1 MSELL
6 ATVSGAEVKVWRPDA
21 QVRARCT
28 SRLQGNARPSARS
41 MAFRRRHL
49 RARHRDPVADLP
61 SPTSTPQHADNIA
74 AAALRCDVHCIEWS
88 PTNGALACGGADGR
102 AHLLKP
108 SGELLGRI
116 PDASPEASAD
126 LYARDTETG
135 TTSLSSVAP
144 PVRALAFSKGSRYLA
159 SAGAATEVTIWD
171 LKRKSKLKSLVG
183 HADAVAAVAYSPGD
197 QHVASAGREGR
208 IILHS
213 PVSGLVV
220 GEMQLCKNAPGASTS
235 SQTGLSGFSG
245 IAALHY
251 SPHRRQMLASASA
264 DGAVRVWDT
273 GVRRLASTLS
283 TLPTDVAPSAVN
295 DARFSPAAP
304 NVLAAACADG
314 RVVLMDVGAGSTGS
328 NRHRTGSVAV
338 GAGATSVAWRGDGN
352 VLAVGASDGR
362 VVWLDSRMLGDASG
376 RSGAGGAS
384 VLYTTAAHVGTG
396 GVTSVRWQRAADG
409 SAAASTA
416 AEANTPT
423 LMKATRHGDESRLDE
438 SRARE
443 PRVGDAHAR
452 SPPGQPLFAVDA
464 NASDPRLEKLST
476 DAAPDSALDAKERA
490 ARRAAELEEEARK
503 RVERLLSARGA
514 GTPEAAAAA
523 ARPTRGGA
531 PPPAPKTLALSPRL
545 GAGTG
550 AAGAGAHLDVPGTLA
565 LAEAIAE
572 TRRVT
577 TSAVRDVHVEILRQM
592 HEMREAQTEMF
603 REVREAQKALAT
615 EVAALRMAQREFVR
629 R

>member
-1 MSELL
+1 M
-6 ATVSGAEVKVWRPDA
+6 
-21 QVRARCT
+21 
-28 SRLQGNARPSARS
+28 
-41 MAFRRRHL
+41 
-49 RARHRDPVADLP
+49 
-61 SPTSTPQHADNIA
+61 
-74 AAALRCDVHCIEWS
+74 
-88 PTNGALACGGADGR
+88 
-102 AHLLKP
+102 
-108 SGELLGRI
+108 
-116 PDASPEASAD
+116 
-126 LYARDTETG
+126 
-135 TTSLSSVAP
+135 AP
-144 PVRALAFSKGSRYLA
+144 PIRALAFSKGSRYLA
-159 SAGAATEVTIWD
+159 SAGAAAEVTIWD

-220 GEMQLCKNAPGASTS
+220 GEMQQAPPGASTS
-235 SQTGLSGFSG
+235 SGLFGG
-245 IAALHY
+245 PAIAALHY

-283 TLPTDVAPSAVN
+283 TLPADAAPSAVN
-295 DARFSPAAP
+295 DARFSPGAP

-328 NRHRTGSVAV
+328 NRHGVLSSVAV
-338 GAGATSVAWRGDGN
+338 GAGATSVAWRSDGN
-352 VLAVGASDGR
+352 ALAVGASDGR

-376 RSGAGGAS
+376 APKS

-423 LMKATRHGDESRLDE
+423 PMKATRHGDESRLGE

-443 PRVGDAHAR
+443 
-452 SPPGQPLFAVDA
+452 QPLFAVDA
-464 NASDPRLEKLST
+464 NASDPRPEKLST
-476 DAAPDSALDAKERA
+476 DAAPDSALDAKELA

-531 PPPAPKTLALSPRL
+531 PTPAPKTLALSPRL

-550 AAGAGAHLDVPGTLA
+550 AAGGGAHLDVPGTLA

-572 TRRVT
+572 MRRVT

-603 REVREAQKALAT
+603 REVREAQKELAA
-615 EVAALRMAQREFVR
+615 EVAALRMSQREFVR

>member
-144 PVRALAFSKGSRYLA
+144 PIRALAFSKGSRYLA

-220 GEMQLCKNAPGASTS
+220 GEMQQAPGASTS
-235 SQTGLSGFSG
+235 SGLSGFSG

-283 TLPTDVAPSAVN
+283 TLLTDDVPSAVN

-464 NASDPRLEKLST
+464 NASDPRSEKLST

-531 PPPAPKTLALSPRL
+531 PTPAPKTLALSPRL

-603 REVREAQKALAT
+603 REVREAQKELAA

>member
-1 MSELL
+1 M
-6 ATVSGAEVKVWRPDA
+6 
-21 QVRARCT
+21 
-28 SRLQGNARPSARS
+28 
-41 MAFRRRHL
+41 
-49 RARHRDPVADLP
+49 RHRDPVPDLS
-61 SPTSTPQHADNIA
+61 SPASVPQHADNIA
-74 AAALRCDVHCIEWS
+74 AAALRCDVHCIQWS

-126 LYARDTETG
+126 LYARDTLSSG
-135 TTSLSSVAP
+135 ATSLSSVAP
-144 PVRALAFSKGSRYLA
+144 PIRALAFSKGSRYLA
-159 SAGAATEVTIWD
+159 SAGAAAEVTIWD

-197 QHVASAGREGR
+197 QHLASAGREGR
-208 IILHS
+208 VILHS

-220 GEMQLCKNAPGASTS
+220 GEMQAPGAATP
-235 SQTGLSGFSG
+235 SGVSG
-245 IAALHY
+245 VAGISALHY

-283 TLPTDVAPSAVN
+283 TLSTDAAPSAVN

-314 RVVLMDVGAGSTGS
+314 RLVLMDADAPAGS
-328 NRHRTGSVAV
+328 NRHALGSIAV

-352 VLAVGASDGR
+352 ALAVGASDGR
-362 VVWLDSRMLGDASG
+362 VVWLDPRMIGKSSGDNSR
-376 RSGAGGAS
+376 S
-384 VLYTTAAHVGTG
+384 VVFVTAAHVGSG
-396 GVTSVRWQRAADG
+396 GVTSVRWQHAADG

-416 AEANTPT
+416 AEATTPT
-423 LMKATRHGDESRLDE
+423 PMKTTRPHDSNGLTPLGAPGD
-438 SRARE
+438 SRAT
-443 PRVGDAHAR
+443 
-452 SPPGQPLFAVDA
+452 PPGGPLFAVDA
-464 NASDPRLEKLST
+464 NAAERPERSGSALDG
-476 DAAPDSALDAKERA
+476 SALDAKERA

-503 RVERLLSARGA
+503 RVERLLSARGT

-531 PPPAPKTLALSPRL
+531 PTPVPKTLSLSQRL
-545 GAGTG
+545 GTGTGTAGT
-550 AAGAGAHLDVPGTLA
+550 AGSVPDLDVPGTLA

-572 TRRVT
+572 TRRAT

-603 REVREAQKALAT
+603 RELRDAQRELAK
-615 EVAALRMAQREFVR
+615 EVASLRLAQREFVR

>member
-21 QVRARCT
+21 QVRARCA

-144 PVRALAFSKGSRYLA
+144 PIRALAFSKGSRYLA
-159 SAGAATEVTIWD
+159 SAGAAAEVTIWD

-220 GEMQLCKNAPGASTS
+220 GEMQQAPPGASTS
-235 SQTGLSGFSG
+235 SGLSSGLSSG

-283 TLPTDVAPSAVN
+283 TLPASSAAFGQTSAVN
-295 DARFSPAAP
+295 DARFSPFAP

-314 RVVLMDVGAGSTGS
+314 RVVLMDVLMDAGSTGS
-328 NRHRTGSVAV
+328 NRHRNSTIGSVAV
-338 GAGATSVAWRGDGN
+338 GAGATSVAWRSDGN
-352 VLAVGASDGR
+352 ALAVGASDGR

-376 RSGAGGAS
+376 APKS

-423 LMKATRHGDESRLDE
+423 PMKATRHGDESRLGE

-443 PRVGDAHAR
+443 
-452 SPPGQPLFAVDA
+452 QPLFAVDA
-464 NASDPRLEKLST
+464 NASDPRPEKLST
-476 DAAPDSALDAKERA
+476 DAAPDSALDAKELA

-531 PPPAPKTLALSPRL
+531 PTPAPKTLALSPRL

-550 AAGAGAHLDVPGTLA
+550 AAGGGAHLDVPGTLA

-572 TRRVT
+572 MRRVT

-603 REVREAQKALAT
+603 REVREAQKELAA

>member
-21 QVRARCT
+21 QVRARCA

-144 PVRALAFSKGSRYLA
+144 PIRALAFSKGSRYLA
-159 SAGAATEVTIWD
+159 SAGAAAEVTIWD

-220 GEMQLCKNAPGASTS
+220 GEMQQAPPGASTS
-235 SQTGLSGFSG
+235 SGLSGFSG
-245 IAALHY
+245 ITTLHY

-283 TLPTDVAPSAVN
+283 TLPADAAPSAVN
-295 DARFSPAAP
+295 DARFSPFAP

-328 NRHRTGSVAV
+328 NRHGVLSSVAV
-338 GAGATSVAWRGDGN
+338 GAGATSVAWRSDGN
-352 VLAVGASDGR
+352 ALAVGASDGR

-423 LMKATRHGDESRLDE
+423 PMKATRHGDES
-438 SRARE
+438 
-443 PRVGDAHAR
+443 RVGDAHAR

-464 NASDPRLEKLST
+464 NASDPRPEKLST
-476 DAAPDSALDAKERA
+476 DAAPDSALDAKELA

-531 PPPAPKTLALSPRL
+531 PTPAPKTLALSPRL

-550 AAGAGAHLDVPGTLA
+550 AAGGGAHLDVPGTLA

-572 TRRVT
+572 MRRVT

-603 REVREAQKALAT
+603 REVREAQKELAA

>member
-144 PVRALAFSKGSRYLA
+144 PIRALAFSKGSRYLA

-220 GEMQLCKNAPGASTS
+220 GEMQQAPGASTS
-235 SQTGLSGFSG
+235 SGLSGFSG

-314 RVVLMDVGAGSTGS
+314 RVVDGRGAARGLEPTPNGFRRRRRRRDVCGVARRRERVGGG
-328 NRHRTGSVAV
+328 RERRARRMARLQDARRRVRPVGRRRRVRPVHHRRARRDRRRDERAVAARRGRLGGSVDGGGGEHADAHE
-338 GAGATSVAWRGDGN
+338 GDEARRRVAI
-352 VLAVGASDGR
+352 GR
-362 VVWLDSRMLGDASG
+362 VASARAASG
-376 RSGAGGAS
+376 RCTRAFASGPAS
-384 VLYTTAAHVGTG
+384 VRGGRQRERPAAG
-396 GVTSVRWQRAADG
+396 
-409 SAAASTA
+409 
-416 AEANTPT
+416 EAVD
-423 LMKATRHGDESRLDE
+423 RR
-438 SRARE
+438 RARL
-443 PRVGDAHAR
+443 GAR
-452 SPPGQPLFAVDA
+452 REERA
-464 NASDPRLEKLST
+464 
-476 DAAPDSALDAKERA
+476 RA
-490 ARRAAELEEEARK
+490 ARGGARGGGAEAR
-503 RVERLLSARGA
+503 RAPALGA
-514 GTPEAAAAA
+514 GRGDAGGGGGGGEAD
-523 ARPTRGGA
+523 ARRRA
-531 PPPAPKTLALSPRL
+531 DARAEDAALSPRL

-603 REVREAQKALAT
+603 REVREAQKELAA

>member
-1 MSELL
+1 
-6 ATVSGAEVKVWRPDA
+6 
-21 QVRARCT
+21 
-28 SRLQGNARPSARS
+28 
-41 MAFRRRHL
+41 
-49 RARHRDPVADLP
+49 
-61 SPTSTPQHADNIA
+61 
-74 AAALRCDVHCIEWS
+74 
-88 PTNGALACGGADGR
+88 
-102 AHLLKP
+102 
-108 SGELLGRI
+108 
-116 PDASPEASAD
+116 
-126 LYARDTETG
+126 
-135 TTSLSSVAP
+135 
-144 PVRALAFSKGSRYLA
+144 
-159 SAGAATEVTIWD
+159 
-171 LKRKSKLKSLVG
+171 
-183 HADAVAAVAYSPGD
+183 
-197 QHVASAGREGR
+197 
-208 IILHS
+208 
-213 PVSGLVV
+213 
-220 GEMQLCKNAPGASTS
+220 
-235 SQTGLSGFSG
+235 
-245 IAALHY
+245 
-251 SPHRRQMLASASA
+251 MLASASA

-283 TLPTDVAPSAVN
+283 TLLTDDVPSAVN

-464 NASDPRLEKLST
+464 NASDPRPEKLST
-476 DAAPDSALDAKERA
+476 DAAPDSALDAKGRRA
-490 ARRAAELEEEARK
+490 ARRARRSSRRARK

-523 ARPTRGGA
+523 ATPTRAAARRRPRRRLA
-531 PPPAPKTLALSPRL
+531 PSRVSGLGLGRPGPAPTWTSRGRWPWLRPSPRR
-545 GAGTG
+545 GA
-550 AAGAGAHLDVPGTLA
+550 
-565 LAEAIAE
+565 
-572 TRRVT
+572 
-577 TSAVRDVHVEILRQM
+577 
-592 HEMREAQTEMF
+592 
-603 REVREAQKALAT
+603 
-615 EVAALRMAQREFVR
+615 
-629 R
+629 

>member
-21 QVRARCT
+21 QVRARCA

-144 PVRALAFSKGSRYLA
+144 PIRALAFSKGSRYLA
-159 SAGAATEVTIWD
+159 SAGAAAEVTIWD

-220 GEMQLCKNAPGASTS
+220 GEMQQAPPGASTS
-235 SQTGLSGFSG
+235 SGLSSGLSSG

-283 TLPTDVAPSAVN
+283 TLPADAAPSAVN
-295 DARFSPAAP
+295 DARFSPFAP

-338 GAGATSVAWRGDGN
+338 GAGATSVAWRSDGN
-352 VLAVGASDGR
+352 ALAVGASDGR

-423 LMKATRHGDESRLDE
+423 PMKATRHGDESRLGE

-464 NASDPRLEKLST
+464 NASDPRPEKLST
-476 DAAPDSALDAKERA
+476 DAAPDSALDAKELA

-531 PPPAPKTLALSPRL
+531 PTPAPKTLALSPRL

-550 AAGAGAHLDVPGTLA
+550 AAGGGAHLDVPGTLA

-572 TRRVT
+572 MRRVT

-603 REVREAQKALAT
+603 REVREAQKELAT

>member
-21 QVRARCT
+21 QVRARCA

-144 PVRALAFSKGSRYLA
+144 PIRALAFSKGSRYLA
-159 SAGAATEVTIWD
+159 SAGAAAEVTIWD

-220 GEMQLCKNAPGASTS
+220 GEMQPGASGAPGASTS
-235 SQTGLSGFSG
+235 SGLSGFSG
-245 IAALHY
+245 ITTLHY

-283 TLPTDVAPSAVN
+283 TLPADAAPSAVN
-295 DARFSPAAP
+295 DARFSPFAP

-338 GAGATSVAWRGDGN
+338 GAGATSVAWRSDGN
-352 VLAVGASDGR
+352 ALAVGASDGR

-376 RSGAGGAS
+376 APKS

-423 LMKATRHGDESRLDE
+423 PMKATRHGDES
-438 SRARE
+438 
-443 PRVGDAHAR
+443 RVGDAHAR

-464 NASDPRLEKLST
+464 NASDPRPEKLST
-476 DAAPDSALDAKERA
+476 DAAPDSALDAKELA

-531 PPPAPKTLALSPRL
+531 PTPAPKTLALSPRL

-550 AAGAGAHLDVPGTLA
+550 AAGGGAHLDVPGTLA

-572 TRRVT
+572 MRRVT

-603 REVREAQKALAT
+603 REVREAQKELAA
-615 EVAALRMAQREFVR
+615 EVAALRMSQREFVR

>member
-144 PVRALAFSKGSRYLA
+144 PIRALAFSKGSRYLA

-220 GEMQLCKNAPGASTS
+220 GEMQQAPGASTS
-235 SQTGLSGFSG
+235 SGLSGFSG

-283 TLPTDVAPSAVN
+283 TLLTDDVPSAVN

-464 NASDPRLEKLST
+464 NASDPRPEKLST

-514 GTPEAAAAA
+514 RT
-523 ARPTRGGA
+523 ARR
-531 PPPAPKTLALSPRL
+531 RRRRRRRR
-545 GAGTG
+545 
-550 AAGAGAHLDVPGTLA
+550 
-565 LAEAIAE
+565 
-572 TRRVT
+572 TRRR
-577 TSAVRDVHVEILRQM
+577 S
-592 HEMREAQTEMF
+592 
-603 REVREAQKALAT
+603 
-615 EVAALRMAQREFVR
+615 
-629 R
+629 

>member
-314 RVVLMDVGAGSTGS
+314 RVVLMDAGAGPTGPTDTERS
-328 NRHRTGSVAV
+328 AAPAPARRLWRARRRERAGGGRERRARVARP
-338 GAGATSVAWRGDGN
+338 W
-352 VLAVGASDGR
+352 
-362 VVWLDSRMLGDASG
+362 MLGDASG

-384 VLYTTAAHVGTG
+384 V
-396 GVTSVRWQRAADG
+396 
-409 SAAASTA
+409 
-416 AEANTPT
+416 
-423 LMKATRHGDESRLDE
+423 RHHR
-438 SRARE
+438 RARRDRRRDE
-443 PRVGDAHAR
+443 R
-452 SPPGQPLFAVDA
+452 AV
-464 NASDPRLEKLST
+464 
-476 DAAPDSALDAKERA
+476 A
-490 ARRAAELEEEARK
+490 ARRGRLGGSVDGGGGEHADAHEGDEARRRVAIGRVASARAASGRCTRAFASGPASVRGGRQRERPAAGEAVDRRRARLGARREGARGAAGLEEEAEGRAPA
-503 RVERLLSARGA
+503 RRGARGRRRRRRRRR
-514 GTPEAAAAA
+514 G
-523 ARPTRGGA
+523 RPRGGA
-531 PPPAPKTLALSPRL
+531 PTPA
-545 GAGTG
+545 
-550 AAGAGAHLDVPGTLA
+550 
-565 LAEAIAE
+565 
-572 TRRVT
+572 RR
-577 TSAVRDVHVEILRQM
+577 RWR
-592 HEMREAQTEMF
+592 
-603 REVREAQKALAT
+603 
-615 EVAALRMAQREFVR
+615 
-629 R
+629 

>member
-1 MSELL
+1 M
-6 ATVSGAEVKVWRPDA
+6 
-21 QVRARCT
+21 
-28 SRLQGNARPSARS
+28 
-41 MAFRRRHL
+41 
-49 RARHRDPVADLP
+49 
-61 SPTSTPQHADNIA
+61 
-74 AAALRCDVHCIEWS
+74 
-88 PTNGALACGGADGR
+88 
-102 AHLLKP
+102 
-108 SGELLGRI
+108 
-116 PDASPEASAD
+116 
-126 LYARDTETG
+126 
-135 TTSLSSVAP
+135 
-144 PVRALAFSKGSRYLA
+144 
-159 SAGAATEVTIWD
+159 
-171 LKRKSKLKSLVG
+171 
-183 HADAVAAVAYSPGD
+183 
-197 QHVASAGREGR
+197 
-208 IILHS
+208 
-213 PVSGLVV
+213 
-220 GEMQLCKNAPGASTS
+220 
-235 SQTGLSGFSG
+235 
-245 IAALHY
+245 
-251 SPHRRQMLASASA
+251 
-264 DGAVRVWDT
+264 
-273 GVRRLASTLS
+273 
-283 TLPTDVAPSAVN
+283 
-295 DARFSPAAP
+295 
-304 NVLAAACADG
+304 
-314 RVVLMDVGAGSTGS
+314 
-328 NRHRTGSVAV
+328 
-338 GAGATSVAWRGDGN
+338 AWRGDGN

-464 NASDPRLEKLST
+464 NASDPRPEKLST

-531 PPPAPKTLALSPRL
+531 PTPAPKTLALSPRL

>member
-1 MSELL
+1 MLTWESWHGTAEKRRNEFVLELFQNESPRALSL
-6 ATVSGAEVKVWRPDA
+6 ARASSRWPKAPCPSCSPRSAAPRSKSGAPTHRY
-21 QVRARCT
+21 AR
-28 SRLQGNARPSARS
+28 GARPASRETHAP
-41 MAFRRRHL
+41 RRDRWL
-49 RARHRDPVADLP
+49 SVVGTFVARHRDPVADLP

-144 PVRALAFSKGSRYLA
+144 PIRALAFSKGSRYLA
-159 SAGAATEVTIWD
+159 SAGAAAEVTIWD

-220 GEMQLCKNAPGASTS
+220 GEMQQAPPGASTS
-235 SQTGLSGFSG
+235 SGLSGFSG
-245 IAALHY
+245 ITTLHY

-283 TLPTDVAPSAVN
+283 TLPASSAAFGQTSAVN
-295 DARFSPAAP
+295 DARFSPFAP

-314 RVVLMDVGAGSTGS
+314 RVVLMDVGAGLGSTGS
-328 NRHRTGSVAV
+328 NRHRNSTIGSVAV
-338 GAGATSVAWRGDGN
+338 GAGATSVAWRSDGN
-352 VLAVGASDGR
+352 ALAVGASDGR

-376 RSGAGGAS
+376 APKS

-423 LMKATRHGDESRLDE
+423 PMKATRHGDES
-438 SRARE
+438 
-443 PRVGDAHAR
+443 RVGDAHAR

-464 NASDPRLEKLST
+464 NASDPRPEKLST
-476 DAAPDSALDAKERA
+476 DAAPDSALDAKELA

-514 GTPEAAAAA
+514 GTPEAAAARTPR
-523 ARPTRGGA
+523 ARG
-531 PPPAPKTLALSPRL
+531 PR
-545 GAGTG
+545 
-550 AAGAGAHLDVPGTLA
+550 
-565 LAEAIAE
+565 
-572 TRRVT
+572 
-577 TSAVRDVHVEILRQM
+577 
-592 HEMREAQTEMF
+592 
-603 REVREAQKALAT
+603 
-615 EVAALRMAQREFVR
+615 
-629 R
+629 

>member
-1 MSELL
+1 M
-6 ATVSGAEVKVWRPDA
+6 
-21 QVRARCT
+21 
-28 SRLQGNARPSARS
+28 
-41 MAFRRRHL
+41 
-49 RARHRDPVADLP
+49 
-61 SPTSTPQHADNIA
+61 
-74 AAALRCDVHCIEWS
+74 
-88 PTNGALACGGADGR
+88 
-102 AHLLKP
+102 
-108 SGELLGRI
+108 
-116 PDASPEASAD
+116 
-126 LYARDTETG
+126 
-135 TTSLSSVAP
+135 AP
-144 PVRALAFSKGSRYLA
+144 PIRALAFSKGSRYLA
-159 SAGAATEVTIWD
+159 SAGAAAEVTIWD

-220 GEMQLCKNAPGASTS
+220 GEMQPGASGAPGASTS
-235 SQTGLSGFSG
+235 SGLSGFSG
-245 IAALHY
+245 ITTLHY

-283 TLPTDVAPSAVN
+283 TLPASSAAFGQTSAVN
-295 DARFSPAAP
+295 DARFSPFAP

-328 NRHRTGSVAV
+328 NRHGVLSSVAV
-338 GAGATSVAWRGDGN
+338 GAGATSVAWRSDGN
-352 VLAVGASDGR
+352 ALAVGASDGR

-376 RSGAGGAS
+376 APKS

-423 LMKATRHGDESRLDE
+423 PMKATRHGDESRLGE

-443 PRVGDAHAR
+443 
-452 SPPGQPLFAVDA
+452 QPLFAVDA
-464 NASDPRLEKLST
+464 NASDPRPEKLST
-476 DAAPDSALDAKERA
+476 DAAPDSALDAKELA

-531 PPPAPKTLALSPRL
+531 PTPAPKTLALSPRL

-550 AAGAGAHLDVPGTLA
+550 AAGGGAHLDVPGTLA

-572 TRRVT
+572 MRRVT

-603 REVREAQKALAT
+603 REVREAQKELAA